1 VRRSLDTERVFTYYC
16 RALSNGCGSGKGQR
30 MPIYRREW
38 KRKDG
43 TKAVRF
49 YYHENIDGVRHRVL
63 IKSAHTMR
71 EAKEAVRKIQSEIH
85 DGTYTQ
91 PNRKKTF
98 KEFVEEVYIPWA
110 KSNKKSYK
118 VDLGM
123 LKPMIELFGKK
134 RLTQISS
141 FEIEKY
147 KADRR
152 KVVTNGRP
160 RAISTVNKELKLLS
174 KIFKMAKVKN
184 PCDDVKKLKGEVKRT
199 RYLSPEEEERLMAVI
214 KERRSHL
221 WSIIILGLQTGMRR
235 GEILQLRTDQIDFAR
250 NLMHIIQ
257 IKTGKTLD
265 LPMNATT
272 REQLMELVA
281 EAKANGH
288 VYLFTNPKTGT
299 HYNSVKKA
307 FRSAVKEAGIEDFRF
322 HDLRHTFGTRA
333 VDSGAPLTGVRD
345 ALGHASLETTNRYA
359 HGTEDGKRR
368 AVEAQ
373 EQYLQRSGHKS
384 VTKIKKQA
392 G

>member
-1 VRRSLDTERVFTYYC
+1 MIAAPCLMAAVRERV
-16 RALSNGCGSGKGQR
+16 KR
-30 MPIYRREW
+30 MSIYKREW
-38 KRKDG
+38 KKKDG

-49 YYHENIDGVRHRVL
+49 YSHENIDGVRHRIL
-63 IKSAHTMR
+63 IKSARTMR
-71 EAKEAVRKIQSEIH
+71 EAKEAVRKIQSDIH
-85 DGTYTQ
+85 DGTYAQ
-91 PNRKKTF
+91 QNRKKTF

-110 KSNKKSYK
+110 KSNKKTYK
-118 VDLGM
+118 VDLAM

-141 FEIEKY
+141 FKIEKY

-152 KVVTNGRP
+152 KVIIHDRQ

-174 KIFKMAKVKN
+174 KIFRMEKVKN

-214 KERRSHL
+214 KDRRSHL
-221 WSIIILGLQTGMRR
+221 WSIIVLGLQTGMRR
-235 GEILQLRTDQIDFAR
+235 GEILRLRPEQVDFAR
-250 NLMHIIQ
+250 NLMHITQ
-257 IKTGKTLD
+257 TKTGKTLD
-265 LPMNATT
+265 LPMNNTT
-272 REQLMELVA
+272 REVLLELVA
-281 EAKANGH
+281 EAKANGQE
-288 VYLFTNPKTGT
+288 YLFTNSRTGT
-299 HYNSVKKA
+299 RYNSIKKA
-307 FRSAVKEAGIEDFRF
+307 FRSAVREAGMEDFRF

-333 VDSGAPLTGVRD
+333 VDSGAPLTGIRD

-373 EQYLQRSGHKS
+373 DQYLQRSGHKS
-384 VTKIKKQA
+384 VTKIKRQA